1 MEVTEKNQ
9 RLLQIPQGTEIIYL
23 EEAFKHQQAVSQIN
37 NLFTSWGYLPVET
50 PLFDFFD
57 IYQELLSNK
66 VKDVYRLV
74 DREGDLLMLRSD
86 ITLFLAKQMGV
97 MLSRADLPKRVYY
110 SGAILRHQNRE
121 DISKNEFFQTGV
133 ELIGKSGADADL
145 EVLTLL
151 VKTFEALNVK
161 PFVHIGSRDLI
172 NTLLS
177 ASPEDF
183 TASVF
188 KAVKNRDFPLLK
200 DLLDGNVSSKKIP
213 FFMQIMRFIG
223 SSAEFRNM
231 LKNQPYKP
239 SEIEMEKIEHLLS
252 LMDTLEKLGMEQYFR
267 IDMSETGNQS
277 YYTGI
282 VFQGYLEGTDSAIV
296 SGGRY
301 DSLLEHFGFDTPSVG
316 FSILLRKVEEH
327 LGSRFTLPDNT
338 RIKGKDFVSAFMEA
352 EKIRKEGGI
361 AIL

>member
-1 MEVTEKNQ
+1 MTEKNQ

-37 NLFTSWGYLPVET
+37 TLFTSWGYLPVET

-66 VKDVYRLV
+66 VQDVYRLV

-86 ITLFLAKQMGV
+86 ITLFLAKQMGI

-121 DISKNEFFQTGV
+121 DISKNEFFQTGI
-133 ELIGKSGADADL
+133 ELIGKSGAEADL

-151 VKTFEALNVK
+151 VRTFEALNVK
-161 PFVHIGSRDLI
+161 PVVHIGSRDLI

-177 ASPEDF
+177 AYPDDF

-188 KAVKNRDFPLLK
+188 TAVKKRDFPSLKNLLE
-200 DLLDGNVSSKKIP
+200 GNVSSEKIP
-213 FFMQIMRFIG
+213 FFMHLLQFIG
-223 SSAEFRNM
+223 TSEEFRNM
-231 LKNQPYKP
+231 LKKYSYKP
-239 SEIEMEKIEHLLS
+239 SEIEMEKIEYLLS
-252 LMDTLEKLGMEQYFR
+252 LLDTLEKLGMGQYFR

-282 VFQGYLEGTDSAIV
+282 IFQGYLEGTDSAVV

-327 LGSRFTLPDNT
+327 LGSKFTLPENT
-338 RIKGKDFVSAFMEA
+338 RIKEKDFATAFRKA